1 MRILYLHQY
10 FTLPSGAGG
19 TRSYEMS
26 RRLVAAGHRVTV
38 ITSTANLGEI
48 FPPAAGWQTREVEGV
63 HLEAVGVPYDNTMSF
78 IERIR
83 AFVRFAAHASWHAW
97 KSDPDVVFATS
108 TPLTI
113 IIPAL
118 AVSLRRR
125 VPLVFEVRDLWP
137 ELPIAVGALRHP
149 LLKTA
154 ARCLEWIAY
163 RASTHVVAL
172 SPGMA
177 RGVMR
182 RGIPAS
188 KVTLIPNG
196 CDVALFDVPAGNG
209 DWVRQRLGM
218 TPGQPLVVYAG
229 AFGLVNGWGYL
240 VDTAAAMEAIAP
252 EVRFLLVGSGAEA
265 DKLKARAE
273 RAGILD
279 RSLWVWPPMPKSQ
292 VPGLM
297 AAATIAVSAFI
308 PLKAL
313 QDNSANKFFDALAAG
328 KPVAVN
334 HEGWQADILRKSAA
348 GIVLPAD
355 DAAKAAVLLSD
366 FLHDPDR
373 LKRASAASRRLAR
386 DVFSRDLLAARLARV
401 LEAAAGKRPIGEAGE
416 PSGNPAPGGAIEP

>member
-26 RRLVAAGHRVTV
+26 RRLAAAGHRVTV
-38 ITSTANLGEI
+38 ITSTAKLGEI
-48 FPPAAGWQTREVEGV
+48 FPPAAGWQARDVEGV
-63 HLEAVGVPYDNTMSF
+63 HLEAVSVPYDNAMSF

-83 AFVRFAAHASWHAW
+83 AFVGFAARASWHAG
-97 KSDPDVVFATS
+97 KFEADVVFATS

-118 AVSLRRR
+118 AARLRRR

-137 ELPIAVGALRHP
+137 DLPIAVGALRHP
-149 LLKTA
+149 LAKAA

-163 RASTHVVAL
+163 HASTHVVAL

-188 KVTLIPNG
+188 NVTVIPNG
-196 CDVALFDVPAGNG
+196 CDISLFDVPAENG
-209 DWVRQRLGM
+209 DWVRERLGLA
-218 TPGQPLVVYAG
+218 PGQPLVVYAG
-229 AFGLVNGWGYL
+229 TFGLVNGLAYL
-240 VDTAAAMEAIAP
+240 VDLAASMKDIAP
-252 EVRFLLVGSGAEA
+252 EIRFLLVGSGAEA
-265 DKLKARAE
+265 DGLRARAE
-273 RAGILD
+273 RAGILGD
-279 RSLWVWPPMPKSQ
+279 SLWIWPPMPKSR

-297 AAATIAVSAFI
+297 AAATIAVSTVI

-334 HEGWQADILRKSAA
+334 HEGWQADLLRDSSA
-348 GIVLPAD
+348 GLVLPAD
-355 DAAKAAVLLSD
+355 DPANAAVLLSN
-366 FLHDPDR
+366 FLRDPYR
-373 LKRASAASRRLAR
+373 LERASAASRRLAQ

-401 LEAAAGKRPIGEAGE
+401 LEAAAGKGPMGEAE
-416 PSGNPAPGGAIEP
+416 DPAETWAPRGTIEP

>member
-26 RRLVAAGHRVTV
+26 RRLAAAGHRVTV

-48 FPPAAGWQTREVEGV
+48 FPPAAGWQARDVEGV
-63 HLEAVGVPYDNTMSF
+63 HLEAVGVRYDNTMSF

-83 AFVRFAAHASWHAW
+83 AFVRFAARASWHAA
-97 KSDPDVVFATS
+97 KFDPDIVFATS

-113 IIPAL
+113 IFPAL
-118 AVSLRRR
+118 AARLRRR

-137 ELPIAVGALRHP
+137 DLPIAVGALRHP

-163 RASTHVVAL
+163 HASTHVVAL

-188 KVTLIPNG
+188 KVTVIPNG
-196 CDVALFDVPAGNG
+196 CDIALFDVPAENG
-209 DWVRQRLGM
+209 DWVRVRLGLA
-218 TPGQPLVVYAG
+218 PRQPLVVYAG
-229 AFGLVNGWGYL
+229 TFGLVNGLGYL
-240 VDTAAAMEAIAP
+240 VDLAASMRAIAP
-252 EVRFLLVGSGAEA
+252 EIRFLLVGSGAEA
-265 DKLKARAE
+265 DELRTRSE
-273 RAGILD
+273 LAGILD
-279 RSLWVWPPMPKSQ
+279 NTLWIWPPMPKSQ

-297 AAATIAVSAFI
+297 ASATIAVSTFI

-334 HEGWQADILRKSAA
+334 HEGWQADILRESAA

-355 DAAKAAVLLSD
+355 DAARAAGLLSD

-373 LKRASAASRRLAR
+373 LGRASAASRRLAH
-386 DVFSRDLLAARLARV
+386 DVFSRDLLAARLAHV
-401 LEAAAGKRPIGEAGE
+401 LEAAAGRRPSEEAGE
-416 PSGNPAPGGAIEP
+416 PTGTRAPRGVIKP

>member
-26 RRLVAAGHRVTV
+26 RRLAAAGHRVTV

-48 FPPAAGWQTREVEGV
+48 FPPAAGWQARDVEGI
-63 HLEAVGVPYDNTMSF
+63 HLEAVGVPYDNAMSF

-83 AFVRFAAHASWHAW
+83 AFVRFAARASWHAA
-97 KSDPDVVFATS
+97 KFDPDVVFATS

-118 AVSLRRR
+118 AARLRRR

-137 ELPIAVGALRHP
+137 DLPIAVGALRHP
-149 LLKTA
+149 LAKAA

-188 KVTLIPNG
+188 KVTVIPNG
-196 CDVALFDVPAGNG
+196 CDVALFEVPAVDGE
-209 DWVRQRLGM
+209 WVRQRLGM

-229 AFGLVNGWGYL
+229 AFGLVNGLGYL
-240 VDTAAAMEAIAP
+240 VDLAASMRAIAP
-252 EVRFLLVGSGAEA
+252 EIRFLLVGSGAEA
-265 DKLKARAE
+265 DELKAQAE

-279 RSLWVWPPMPKSQ
+279 RTLWIWPPVPKSQ

-297 AAATIAVSAFI
+297 AAATTAVSVVI

-313 QDNSANKFFDALAAG
+313 EDNSANKFFDALAAG

-334 HEGWQADILRKSAA
+334 HEGWQADILRESAA

-355 DAAKAAVLLSD
+355 DAAMAAGLLSD

-373 LKRASAASRRLAR
+373 LDKASAASRRLAH
-386 DVFSRDLLAARLARV
+386 DVFSRDLLAARLAHV
-401 LEAAAGKRPIGEAGE
+401 LEAAVGKRPAGNAGS
-416 PSGNPAPGGAIEP
+416 PMGTRGPR